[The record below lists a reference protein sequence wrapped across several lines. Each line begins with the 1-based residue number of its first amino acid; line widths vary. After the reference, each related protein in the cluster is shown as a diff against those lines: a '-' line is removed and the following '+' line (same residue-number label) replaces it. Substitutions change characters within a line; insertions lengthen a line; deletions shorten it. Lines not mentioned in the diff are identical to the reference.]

1 MRRNDL
7 HQLISFVQ
15 REELCPTE
23 SVLSAITRLAMAGDE
38 RAIKPIVDLVEKLS
52 QGLYLGPY
60 QLEITE
66 IEDPANKFNL
76 NIRLEMYDRLHDLLD
91 LLILNVARADANE
104 YVAPLPSPTNGCIP
118 ETGQAVQPRDVPV
131 HLSDLSPPPLKV
143 RRSPTLPVWV
153 STSLCSESPP
163 NLQAQVCI
171 EYSQNGAFIIIE
183 FDDRDVIPSILPAGE
198 ISSDSFELINGE
210 LTVQIDGVVYNWFI
224 SMR

>member
-15 REELCPTE
+15 GEELCPTE
-23 SVLSAITRLAMAGDE
+23 SVFSAITRLAMAGDE
-38 RAIKPIVDLVEKLS
+38 RAIKPVADLTEKLS

-60 QLEITE
+60 QLEISE
-66 IEDPANKFNL
+66 IEDPANKLNL
-76 NIRLEMYDRLHDLLD
+76 DIRLEMYDRLHDLLD
-91 LLILNVARADANE
+91 ILILNVARADANE
-104 YVAPLPSPTNGCIP
+104 CLSPPPSPTMGGISG
-118 ETGQAVQPRDVPV
+118 TGKAVQPRDVPV
-131 HLSDLSPPPLKV
+131 HLSDLPPPPVEV
-143 RRSPTLPVWV
+143 RRSPILPVWV

-171 EYSQNGAFIIIE
+171 EYSRNGAFIIIE

>member
-1 MRRNDL
+1 MRGNDL
-7 HQLISFVQ
+7 HQLVSFVQ
-15 REELCPTE
+15 GEELCPTE

-38 RAIKPIVDLVEKLS
+38 RAIKPIDDLVEKLS

-60 QLEITE
+60 QLEISE
-66 IEDPANKFNL
+66 IEDPSNKFNL
-76 NIRLEMYDRLHDLLD
+76 VERLHMYERLHHLLD
-91 LLILNVARADANE
+91 TLILNVARGDSIE
-104 YVAPLPSPTNGCIP
+104 HPLHPSSPSRGKIA
-118 ETGQAVQPRDVPV
+118 ETGRAIHPKDVPV
-131 HLSDLSPPPLKV
+131 HMSDLSPPPVPV
-143 RRSPTLPVWV
+143 RRSPKLPVWV
-153 STSLCSESPP
+153 STSRSESPP

-171 EYSQNGAFIIIE
+171 EYSREGCFIIIE

>member
-1 MRRNDL
+1 MIENDL
-7 HQLISFVQ
+7 HQLVSFTQGEEIS
-15 REELCPTE
+15 PPE
-23 SVLSAITRLAMAGDE
+23 SVFSAITRLAMAGDE
-38 RAIKPIVDLVEKLS
+38 RAIKPIVDLAERLS

-60 QLEITE
+60 QLEISE
-66 IEDPANKFNL
+66 IEDPSNKFNL
-76 NIRLEMYDRLHDLLD
+76 VERLNMYERLHDLLD
-91 LLILNVARADANE
+91 TLILNVARGDSIE
-104 YVAPLPSPTNGCIP
+104 HFPHSSSPSRGEIT
-118 ETGQAVQPRDVPV
+118 ETGRAIQPKDVPV
-131 HLSDLSPPPLKV
+131 HMSDLSPPPVPV

-153 STSLCSESPP
+153 STSRSESPP

-171 EYSQNGAFIIIE
+171 EYSREGRFIIIE

>member
-7 HQLISFVQ
+7 HQLICFVQ
-15 REELCPTE
+15 GEELSPTE

-60 QLEITE
+60 QLEISE
-66 IEDPANKFNL
+66 IEDPSNKFNL
-76 NIRLEMYDRLHDLLD
+76 VERLHMYERLHDLLD
-91 LLILNVARADANE
+91 TLILNVARADSIE
-104 YVAPLPSPTNGCIP
+104 HPPHPSSPSRGEIA
-118 ETGQAVQPRDVPV
+118 ETVRAIHPKDVPV
-131 HLSDLSPPPLKV
+131 HMSDLSPPPVPV

-153 STSLCSESPP
+153 STSRSESPP

-171 EYSQNGAFIIIE
+171 EYSREGCFIIIE